1 VHQLGQYEFVM
12 LLEETGLNL
21 LNRLFDEAIRL
32 YGGDWKEV
40 VNHVKGRIDG
50 LGPTERAAIGGA
62 FEQMLA
68 FRAPNFQDGP
78 LN

>member
-1 VHQLGQYEFVM
+1 MV
-12 LLEETGLNL
+12 LEETALNL
-21 LNRLFDEAIRL
+21 LNRLLEEAVRL

-50 LGPTERAAIGGA
+50 LGPAERAAIGGA

-68 FRAPNFQDGP
+68 FRAPDFQDGL